1 MKVNGIVKTFLILF
15 SLSVAALVSAQSV
28 RQERRLISDGNKLY
42 VERKFKEAA
51 SKYKEA
57 LNINAASPVAK
68 YNLGMAEIRQVTNP
82 KDTSA
87 RNAAL
92 LDSGMKYL
100 SEVAQMAKDK
110 PGLASKANY
119 NLGNLSFNRENYA
132 EAISYYKQSLR
143 IDPKD
148 ENARKNLRIAQL
160 KQQQQDKNKDNK
172 DQDKKDQD
180 KKDQDKK
187 DQDKKDQDKKDQQNQ
202 DQQNQDQNK
211 DKQENQPKEQNINN
225 QTASQILQAID
236 NKESQTRARV
246 NRANK
251 GEKSA
256 AAGRRVKKW

>member
-1 MKVNGIVKTFLILF
+1 MRGHNYIKVFLLIVSF
-15 SLSVAALVSAQSV
+15 SVACIASAQSV

-42 VERKFKEAA
+42 IERKYKEAA
-51 SKYKEA
+51 SRYKEA
-57 LNINAASPVAK
+57 LKVNGSSPVAK
-68 YNLGMAEIRQVTNP
+68 YNLGMAEIRQVSNP

-87 RNAAL
+87 RSADL
-92 LDSGMKYL
+92 LNSGIKYL

-119 NLGNLSFNRENYA
+119 NLGNLEFNRENYG
-132 EAISYYKQSLR
+132 EAINFYKQSLR

-160 KQQQQDKNKDNK
+160 KQQQNQDNKQDKDNK
-172 DQDKKDQD
+172 DQEKDQKD
-180 KKDQDKK
+180 KDKQDHNKDQQNDQNK
-187 DQDKKDQDKKDQQNQ
+187 DQENKQNQ
-202 DQQNQDQNK
+202 DQQPQDK
-211 DKQENQPKEQNINN
+211 NINN

-256 AAGRRVKKW
+256 AAGRRMKRW